1 MLGKPADL
9 ASMACICWKGLK
21 GQEGGCRV
29 LWIVLAE
36 LNDVESLEIP
46 VFADILSLNFQ
57 RSRIRGQS
65 GMVDMEKRLQRLVRV
80 FKLAQKG
87 HEQGISYDLARGE
100 NTNSGRAKRS
110 EGQLG
115 TQFRRMIFFVIV
127 LPARERNAYE
137 ARYGRRELGR
147 I

>member
-9 ASMACICWKGLK
+9 ASMAYVCWKGLK
-21 GQEGGCRV
+21 GQQGGCRV

-46 VFADILSLNFQ
+46 VFADIVSLSFQ
-57 RSRIRGQS
+57 CSRIRGQS

-87 HEQGISYDLARGE
+87 HEQESLAILRAGGSTSPDELKEVRG
-100 NTNSGRAKRS
+100 G
-110 EGQLG
+110 
-115 TQFRRMIFFVIV
+115 
-127 LPARERNAYE
+127 
-137 ARYGRRELGR
+137 
-147 I
+147 